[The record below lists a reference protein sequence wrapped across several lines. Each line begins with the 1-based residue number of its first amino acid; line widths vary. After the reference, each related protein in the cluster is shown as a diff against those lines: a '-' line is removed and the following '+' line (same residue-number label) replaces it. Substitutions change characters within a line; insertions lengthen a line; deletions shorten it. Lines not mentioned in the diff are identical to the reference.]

1 MPTPHL
7 RAQSDDYAKT
17 VLMPGDPL
25 RARYI
30 AENFFDDPRLVT
42 DVRAMEGYTGTWK
55 GTPISVQGSGMGI
68 PSIQI
73 YATELYTQYGVEN
86 IIRIGSCGALQDN
99 IDLGD
104 VIIAVGAGTDSNV
117 NRMRLG
123 GWDLAAVADYG
134 LLRAVVDSAE
144 ARGQKPH
151 VGSIFTSDYFYSP
164 QEGVF
169 DLLEKYGILAV
180 EMEAAGLYGLA
191 AELGKKAL
199 AVCTVS
205 DQIKREQAMSVEDR
219 QTSFNDMITMVLDAV
234 LTLP

>member
-1 MPTPHL
+1 MPTPHIS
-7 RAQSDDYAKT
+7 AQANDYAKT

-42 DVRAMEGYTGTWK
+42 SVRAMEGYSGTWK
-55 GTPISVQGSGMGI
+55 GAPVSVQGSGMGI

-73 YATELYTQYGVEN
+73 YATELYNEFGVEN

-99 IDLGD
+99 INLGD
-104 VIIAVGAGTDSNV
+104 VIVAVGASTDSGV
-117 NRMRLG
+117 NRMRFNN
-123 GWDLAAVADYG
+123 WDFSAVADYG
-134 LLRAVVDSAE
+134 LLRAVVEAAE
-144 ARGQKPH
+144 AAGQTPH
-151 VGSIFTSDYFYSP
+151 VGTIFTSDFFYDP
-164 QEGVF
+164 VEGKF
-169 DLLEKYGILAV
+169 ELLEKYGVLAV

-205 DQIKREQAMSVEDR
+205 DQIKRNEAMSTEDR
-219 QTSFNDMITMVLDAV
+219 QTSFNDMITMVLDAAIA
-234 LTLP
+234 L